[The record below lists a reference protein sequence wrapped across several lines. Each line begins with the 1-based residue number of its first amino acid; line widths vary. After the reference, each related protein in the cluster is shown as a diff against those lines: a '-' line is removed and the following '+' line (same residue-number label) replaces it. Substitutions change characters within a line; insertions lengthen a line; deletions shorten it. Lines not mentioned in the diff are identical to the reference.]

1 MTPVEYREVFPA
13 RVFWIVSAVTAFALL
28 LPFAR
33 TYFFDLGIRWL
44 YIFLFSFSFSG
55 ALTPV
60 IRRVALR
67 LNMVDLPGGR
77 KIHETKTPLLGGIPI
92 IIAFNAAL
100 FANMILD
107 RDMMVLL
114 AGGLAVAAVSVVDD
128 WREISARFKLLVQVA
143 VVLLMIQQGIVLD
156 LFPIR
161 ETWGKIMNVVFT
173 ILWIVGITNAMN
185 FIDGMDGLAT
195 GIAAIISF
203 FMGVVAYQTHQPVMG
218 WIALALLGSC
228 LGFLPYNFTR
238 KRRASIF
245 LGDTG
250 STFLG
255 FVLAALAVKGEWS
268 STSEIVSFSAPVL
281 IFWVLIFDMTYITVE
296 RILTGKVKSFR
307 EWVDYVGKDHIHHRL
322 YELLGDR
329 RKAVLF
335 IYFLCATLGISAIA
349 LRNARP
355 IDGIL
360 LVFQAFLIT
369 VIVSIAEYSGRKRE
383 NGHAATEAS
392 VCEGKEVEA
401 REARCEGETL
411 ASGPPGALKPL
422 TTPADEVLQ
431 RPP

>member
-1 MTPVEYREVFPA
+1 MTPVEYREVLPA
-13 RVFWIVSAVTAFALL
+13 RVFWTVSSVTAVALL

-33 TYFFDLGIRWL
+33 TYFFDLGLRWL

-60 IRRVALR
+60 IKRIALR

-77 KIHETKTPLLGGIPI
+77 KIHEKKTPLLGGIPI

-128 WREISARFKLLVQVA
+128 WREIPARFKLVVQVV
-143 VVLLMIQQGIVLD
+143 VVLLMIHQGIVLD

-203 FMGVVAYQTHQPVMG
+203 FMGIVAYQTHQPVMG

-238 KRRASIF
+238 KRQASIF

-281 IFWVLIFDMTYITVE
+281 IFWILIFDMTYITVE
-296 RILTGKVKSFR
+296 RILTGKVRSFR
-307 EWVDYVGKDHIHHRL
+307 QWVDYVGKDHIHHRL

-355 IDGIL
+355 VDGIL

-369 VIVSIAEYSGRKRE
+369 IIVSIAEYSGRKRE
-383 NGHAATEAS
+383 NGRAATVSPAG
-392 VCEGKEVEA
+392 EGKEVEA
-401 REARCEGETL
+401 RDARYEGETL
-411 ASGPPGALKPL
+411 ASGPQGPPKPL
-422 TTPADEVLQ
+422 TTPSNEILQ
-431 RPP
+431 RPL